1 MNRVL
6 KIAEPCA
13 LLLVPAGLSICAF
26 LRVEHTALLS
36 VLMVLIALVPFFL
49 RFERQRPRPRDVM
62 PVVVLAAIAAAGR
75 VVFAAFPNVKP
86 VTAIVIVAAVCF
98 GRQTGFLTGALAAL
112 ASNLFFGQGPWT
124 PWQMYA
130 WGLIGFAAGWIAEH
144 GGLKSTLA
152 ACVFGFCSALF
163 YGVVLDSWVALSGF
177 FSSAESSIWA
187 IYLAGL
193 PHSLV
198 HAVSTTAFL
207 ALIYRPWEKKLDRV
221 KQKYGINDPQRGSV
235 Q

>member
-1 MNRVL
+1 MNRLL

-13 LLLVPAGLSICAF
+13 LLLVPAVLAFCA
-26 LRVEHTALLS
+26 LRGVEHTALLS
-36 VLMVLIALVPFFL
+36 LLTVLLALLPFFL

-86 VTAIVIVAAVCF
+86 VTAVIIVAAVCF

-130 WGLIGFAAGWIAEH
+130 WGLIGFAAGFFAEH
-144 GGLKSTLA
+144 GGLKSIPA
-152 ACVFGFCSALF
+152 VCVFGFVSAH
-163 YGVVLDSWVALSGF
+163 
-177 FSSAESSIWA
+177 E
-187 IYLAGL
+187 
-193 PHSLV
+193 
-198 HAVSTTAFL
+198 
-207 ALIYRPWEKKLDRV
+207 E
-221 KQKYGINDPQRGSV
+221 
-235 Q
+235 